1 MKEYKDFPRTLKN
14 LNEVSQVSNHVVW
27 VNGCFDIIH
36 AGHID
41 MLKYARSLGQ
51 YLVVGLDT
59 DERVRS
65 SKGPTRPINTLEH
78 RIKVMDA
85 IRWVDEVVEFGSD
98 AQLIA
103 SMSASNASTIV
114 VGEEYKGYVI
124 GSDVVDDV
132 VFFPRL
138 YGLSTT
144 KIAGE

>member
-1 MKEYKDFPRTLKN
+1 MNRYKDYPRTLKN
-14 LNEVSQVSNHVVW
+14 LGKISQVSNHVVW

-41 MLKYARSLGQ
+41 MLAHASSLGKS
-51 YLVVGLDT
+51 LVVGLDT

-78 RIKVMDA
+78 RIKVMES
-85 IRWVDEVVEFGSD
+85 IRWVDEVVVFGSD

-103 SMSASNASTIV
+103 SMRASNASTIV

-124 GSDVVDDV
+124 GSDVVDNV

-144 KIAGE
+144 NIEGE